1 MKQIYLMR
9 HAHAGGEQ
17 PDVPDHDRS
26 LSEQGVDEAK
36 MLSRWIGDSYIKPQ
50 VVLCSTA
57 NRCQQT
63 YGLVQQLCGLL
74 KPNYNDG
81 LYLASAGDLLAQLNI
96 LDDAFASV
104 LFVGHNP
111 GLADLSRSFGRA
123 EHIKQSDKDA
133 LVRFSP
139 ATFVSA
145 STGVKHWADVAPHNI
160 TMTQCAGIGA

>member
-1 MKQIYLMR
+1 MKQIYLLR
-9 HAHAGGEQ
+9 HADASGGQ
-17 PDVPDHDRS
+17 DVPDHDRA
-26 LSEQGVDEAK
+26 LSERGVDEAK
-36 MLSRWIGDSYIKPQ
+36 LLSRWVGDSYIKPK

-63 YGLVQQLCGLL
+63 YGLVQQLCGLE
-74 KPNYNDG
+74 KPNYVDS
-81 LYLASAGDLLAQLNI
+81 LYLASAGDLLAQLNM

-104 LFVGHNP
+104 LLVGHNP

-123 EHIKQSDKDA
+123 EHIKQADKDA

-145 STGVKHWADVAPHNI
+145 SADIAAWKDAAPHNI
-160 TMTQCAGIGA
+160 TLTQCAAIDV